1 MENKKTIESSTDM
14 LSNLPDSIIHHILSF
29 LDPKSVVRTSAL
41 SKRWEYTWIH
51 GSILPFDSSSARSD
65 SSYETYIR
73 RILSLRSPS
82 NLQKL
87 YLTDYQKFKPKDYS
101 IFVDVVK
108 YAFDHDVQHLE
119 IYLQKSRVHFERQ
132 PGYSFTDLFA
142 STISQHR
149 NLRSLSLGFIFINTG
164 FRSLGFEMLKDLE
177 LHSCLFTTSKH
188 DQVFDF
194 FSGLPCLE
202 NLWLRS
208 NDINDT
214 MKTFS
219 VSGLRLRTLDM
230 SYNKFC
236 RIAINAPNLKSFIF
250 HNDYTLVEF
259 TEIDLSSLD
268 HADVSIEED
277 SFDTPEEFMEFA
289 PYIISFFNGL
299 DDDNNGFRKD
309 DNKGADEGE
318 EDNGEVDGNDGDEE
332 EDEDEDEI
340 EELVVDE
347 AMNYLTR
354 GSNPIVTYSR
364 RTRND

>member
-1 MENKKTIESSTDM
+1 
-14 LSNLPDSIIHHILSF
+14 
-29 LDPKSVVRTSAL
+29 
-41 SKRWEYTWIH
+41 
-51 GSILPFDSSSARSD
+51 
-65 SSYETYIR
+65 
-73 RILSLRSPS
+73 
-82 NLQKL
+82 
-87 YLTDYQKFKPKDYS
+87 
-101 IFVDVVK
+101 
-108 YAFDHDVQHLE
+108 
-119 IYLQKSRVHFERQ
+119 
-132 PGYSFTDLFA
+132 
-142 STISQHR
+142 
-149 NLRSLSLGFIFINTG
+149 
-164 FRSLGFEMLKDLE
+164 
-177 LHSCLFTTSKH
+177 
-188 DQVFDF
+188 
-194 FSGLPCLE
+194 
-202 NLWLRS
+202 
-208 NDINDT
+208 
-214 MKTFS
+214 
-219 VSGLRLRTLDM
+219 M